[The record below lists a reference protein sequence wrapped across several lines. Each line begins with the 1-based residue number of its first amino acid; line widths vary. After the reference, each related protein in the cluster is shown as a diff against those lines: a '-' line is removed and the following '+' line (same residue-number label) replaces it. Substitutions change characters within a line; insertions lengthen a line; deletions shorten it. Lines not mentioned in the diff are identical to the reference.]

1 MKYQTLKLIVL
12 SVAFLTSALIS
23 DVPDCFSA
31 PPQQASPRPSEQHND
46 NKGGRVVRRVTT
58 NTHTGKVIRDEQF
71 APTSPIHQTYQP
83 GFYNIPSYV
92 PVPEYV
98 PPVHSEN
105 NTSSSTPKKPRMPP
119 RKPQSSSNF
128 PGLPAYPPAPPGFP
142 PPPDFWSSYL
152 YYGLPVLFKV
162 RVTSIPDYP
171 SIQQLGV
178 YAVFDGYGAHSG
190 CILIYYNRLNCRLGG
205 YFNPVG
211 TKYTRSVQGLVSEI
225 NGIQTANFIV
235 NDQFKT
241 QCTVQ
246 FSDLFGTSA
255 SGSMLIPSRIKGFSP
270 EFETFTLRR
279 LK

>member
-1 MKYQTLKLIVL
+1 MKQTFYLFVL
-12 SVAFLTSALIS
+12 SVAFLTAALIS

-31 PPQQASPRPSEQHND
+31 QPRQSLSRPTENND

-58 NTHTGKVIRDEQF
+58 NTHTGKVIKDEQF

-83 GFYNIPSYV
+83 GFYNNPTLFPDPGNVPS
-92 PVPEYV
+92 
-98 PPVHSEN
+98 VHSGN
-105 NTSSSTPKKPRMPP
+105 KTTTTTPQKPRMPP
-119 RKPQSSSNF
+119 RMPRSSSNF

-142 PPPDFWSSYL
+142 PPPDFWPSFL
-152 YYGLPVLFKV
+152 YYGLPVLLKV
-162 RVTSIPDYP
+162 RVSSIPDYP

-178 YAVFDGYGAHSG
+178 YAVFDGYGARSG
-190 CILIYYNRLNCRLGG
+190 SILIYYNRLNSRLGG

-211 TKYTRSVQGLVSEI
+211 TKYTRSVQGLVSDI
-225 NGIQTANFIV
+225 NGVQTANFIV

-241 QCTVQ
+241 ECTVQ

-255 SGSMLIPSRIKGFSP
+255 AGTMFIPSRIKGFSP
-270 EFETFTLRR
+270 QVETFTLQR